1 MELDTGRLLV
11 RRFSAQD
18 AEGLFALMSD
28 PETCADDGGYPPI
41 QEMDG
46 AFLALVE
53 RFSADP
59 DRFAIV
65 VKETGMTAGVV
76 HLMDPETQSDQP
88 TLEIGYAIRKECRR
102 QGYALEALRAVT
114 DDCLARVKAQ
124 ALCASTYESNSA
136 SRKLLEKL
144 GFRQVGNAKKEKN
157 QQACVT
163 AKLIHFIF
171 NKKRDFR

>member
-1 MELDTGRLLV
+1 MKLDTGRLLV

-76 HLMDPETQSDQP
+76 HLMDPEPQNDQP
-88 TLEIGYAIRKECRR
+88 MLEIGYAIRKECRR

-114 DDCLARVKAQ
+114 DDCFARVKAQ

-144 GFRQVGNAKKEKN
+144 GFRQVNDAGSVSNHPARGETRMAYYLLVK
-157 QQACVT
+157 Q
-163 AKLIHFIF
+163 
-171 NKKRDFR
+171 